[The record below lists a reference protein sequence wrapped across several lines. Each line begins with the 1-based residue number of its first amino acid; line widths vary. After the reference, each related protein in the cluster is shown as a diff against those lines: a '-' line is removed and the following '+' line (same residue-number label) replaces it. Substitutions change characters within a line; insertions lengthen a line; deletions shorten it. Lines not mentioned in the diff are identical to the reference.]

1 MGHTVKFVR
10 VPRERVYEIPER
22 EKVYMADSLYIGESG
37 TIYFVS
43 DYKTPVDFNNKIL
56 YNNNIKEKVSF
67 IEPISK
73 EGVESNPFLEGIQF
87 TAFI

>member
-1 MGHTVKFVR
+1 MK

-22 EKVYMADSLYIGESG
+22 ENIYEADCLYIGESG

-43 DYKTPVDFNNKIL
+43 DYETPVDFNNKIL
-56 YNNNIKEKVSF
+56 YNNNIKEEK

-73 EGVESNPFLEGIQF
+73 EEVESNPFLEGV
-87 TAFI
+87 